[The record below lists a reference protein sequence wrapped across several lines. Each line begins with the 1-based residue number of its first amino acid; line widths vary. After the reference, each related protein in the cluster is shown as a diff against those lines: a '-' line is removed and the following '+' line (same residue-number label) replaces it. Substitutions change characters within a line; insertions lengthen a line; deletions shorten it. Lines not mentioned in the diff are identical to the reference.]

1 VESDK
6 NCAILAVLR
15 VHCIVNSDCNCYF
28 VLIKGVFMKFI
39 KSVVLAV
46 AVALASVGCTRI
58 ETGEVG
64 VRVNA
69 SKQIEGSEL
78 PPGSWNQ
85 TMIGSVLTF
94 PTKDISVTLD
104 NKTPMT
110 ADNSA
115 LADFDITVV
124 YGLNP
129 TSVAELYSTKSRSFH
144 AEEKGDIFL
153 MYSYMS
159 TLVNNASYKVIR
171 QYKSLEIAD
180 NRAKIEEQ
188 IRDTVHEQLKAEK
201 LDNSVS
207 LTVVQVRNILPNA
220 EILQSATNYV
230 RAQNE
235 LKIKQTEVDIAK
247 KESERMAALSS
258 NSGQSIAYM
267 QAQAQ
272 MKIAEGI
279 AAGRVNTIVVPM
291 DFKGMVNVK

>member
-1 VESDK
+1 
-6 NCAILAVLR
+6 
-15 VHCIVNSDCNCYF
+15 
-28 VLIKGVFMKFI
+28 MKFI
-39 KSVVLAV
+39 KGVIFAI
-46 AVALASVGCTRI
+46 AIALVSVGCTRI

-64 VRVNA
+64 VRVSA
-69 SKQIEGSEL
+69 SKQIEGNEL
-78 PPGSWNQ
+78 MPGSWNQ
-85 TMIGSVLTF
+85 TMVGSVLTF
-94 PTKDISVTLD
+94 PVKDITVTLE

-124 YGLNP
+124 YALSP
-129 TSVAELYSTKSRSFH
+129 TAVAELYSTKSRSFH
-144 AEEKGDIFL
+144 AEDKGDIYL
-153 MYSYMS
+153 MYNYMA
-159 TLVNNASYKVIR
+159 TLTNNAAYKVIR
-171 QYKSLEIAD
+171 NYKSLEVAD

-188 IRDTVHEQLKAEK
+188 IRDTVYEQLKAEK
-201 LDNSVS
+201 LDSSVT

-235 LKIKQTEVDIAK
+235 LRIKQTEVEIAK

-291 DFKGMVNVK
+291 DFKGMINIK

>member
-1 VESDK
+1 
-6 NCAILAVLR
+6 
-15 VHCIVNSDCNCYF
+15 
-28 VLIKGVFMKFI
+28 MKFI
-39 KSVVLAV
+39 KSVILVV

-64 VRVNA
+64 VRVTA
-69 SKQIEGSEL
+69 SKQIEGTEMQ
-78 PPGSWNQ
+78 PGSWNQ
-85 TMIGSVLTF
+85 TMVGSVLTF
-94 PTKDISVTLD
+94 PVKDIAVNLD

-110 ADNSA
+110 ADNSP

-144 AEEKGDIFL
+144 SEHKDDIYL
-153 MYSYMS
+153 MHSYMS
-159 TLVNNASYKVIR
+159 TLVNNAAYKVVR
-171 QYKSLEIAD
+171 GYKSLEVAD

-188 IRDTVHEQLKAEK
+188 IRDVVFEQLKTEK
-201 LDNSVS
+201 LDTSVT

-220 EILQSATNYV
+220 EILKSATEYV
-230 RAQNE
+230 RAQND
-235 LKIKQTEVDIAK
+235 LRIKETEVQIAK

-279 AAGRVNTIVVPM
+279 AAGKVNTIVVPM
-291 DFKGMVNVK
+291 DFKGMVNIK

>member
-1 VESDK
+1 
-6 NCAILAVLR
+6 
-15 VHCIVNSDCNCYF
+15 
-28 VLIKGVFMKFI
+28 MKFI
-39 KSVVLAV
+39 KSVILALMV
-46 AVALASVGCTRI
+46 AVASVGCTRI

-85 TMIGSVLTF
+85 TLVGSVLTF
-94 PTKDISVTLD
+94 PTKDISVTLE

-144 AEEKGDIFL
+144 SEHKGDIFL
-153 MYSYMS
+153 MYSYMG
-159 TLVNNASYKVIR
+159 TLVNNAAYKVIR
-171 QYKSLEIAD
+171 QYKSLEVAD

-188 IRDTVHEQLKAEK
+188 IRDTVQEQLKSEK
-201 LDNSVS
+201 LDNSVT

-247 KESERMAALSS
+247 KESERMAALAN

-279 AAGRVNTIVVPM
+279 AAGKVQTIVVPM
-291 DFKGMVNVK
+291 DFKGIVNVGK